1 MRDVPV
7 GTTKDSML
15 LVEGCRKSQLCT
27 VFIRGGNQMI
37 VDEAMRWLWD
47 AICVNRNLV
56 RVGEGEE

>member
-15 LVEGCRKSQLCT
+15 LVEGCRNSQLCT

-37 VDEAMRWLWD
+37 VDEAKRSLWD
-47 AICVNRNLV
+47 AICVTRNLV
-56 RVGEGEE
+56 RDGEGEE